1 MTIAPSGGPV
11 KGNEFERLPSPLE
24 AVDDL
29 RTAAKWMLAAEG
41 AVGAVLISGGPLIAV
56 GQVAG
61 TGHAFLAGGGL
72 ALALLGVGVAIWFTG
87 KVLSPRLTTPET
99 VRSSALDGL
108 RRMLEAQPA
117 QFFGVVATSV
127 DALLLHQEIAVDL
140 ARKVGAEHDPIRRQM
155 IRRQLR
161 RTERNAARAAPYVR
175 WVLALAH
182 VWLIEK
188 DLRRSR
194 RAAMVGGL
202 FVVAG
207 AVLFFIAAGNG
218 PTYVPVLTPQVTV
231 APSATVPPAAV
242 PVRSPGPGAAR

>member
-1 MTIAPSGGPV
+1 
-11 KGNEFERLPSPLE
+11 
-24 AVDDL
+24 
-29 RTAAKWMLAAEG
+29 MLAAEG
-41 AVGAVLISGGPLIAV
+41 TVGAVLISGGPLIAV

-61 TGHAFLAGGGL
+61 TGRAFLAGGGL

-87 KVLSPRLTTPET
+87 KVLSPRLTTTET

-155 IRRQLR
+155 IRWQLR
-161 RTERNAARAAPYVR
+161 RAERNTARAAPYVR

-194 RAAMVGGL
+194 LAAMVGGL
-202 FVVAG
+202 FVVVG
-207 AVLFFIAAGNG
+207 AVLFFIADGNG
-218 PTYVPVLTPQVTV
+218 PTYVPVLTPLWGFRTRSLVLTWALCGSLV
-231 APSATVPPAAV
+231 FVDEAAEDGPSLDSFLGEVDGRV
-242 PVRSPGPGAAR
+242 VGPGRME